1 MIWNIALG
9 IVLAC
14 VILFLAPI
22 LCVILVAVIMVICGD
37 ISYFIQEWKNNKK

>member
-14 VILFLAPI
+14 AIVFLSPI
-22 LCVILVAVIMVICGD
+22 LIVLVVAALMVICGD
-37 ISYFIQEWKNNKK
+37 ISDFIQELKNNKK